1 MCNLRNITIN
11 LGLLKRMKKVKV
23 TSIFNRIGQ
32 KNSVLVEVS
41 GFEKVFL
48 IVTFLII
55 VVIGVI
61 MASSKENNS
70 SLYECN

>member
-41 GFEKVFL
+41 GFEKVF
-48 IVTFLII
+48 FDCNF
-55 VVIGVI
+55 
-61 MASSKENNS
+61 SNNS
-70 SLYECN
+70 GYWCNNGKQ